1 MGPRG
6 AVPMAPRIGYRRKL
20 VDVLVVSTLEKAGLD
35 PTLQKRLITVPVTID
50 EVTGKPKPV
59 GKEVLL
65 LNAEQPV
72 PVTLKTASELFAG
85 NKVPPSFAKG
95 PTPGYEMFFAMIEMS
110 ALEYLHAAGP
120 ERDEEFARIYN
131 LIRRR
136 PDGTDANPLFSY
148 LQGAARLYM
157 SLFDV
162 SLAEFEA
169 VFNRLTRSAKQQ
181 MEDAASTN
189 YIRMLHDRLHHH

>member
-1 MGPRG
+1 MDPQ
-6 AVPMAPRIGYRRKL
+6 
-20 VDVLVVSTLEKAGLD
+20 VVSTLEKAGLD
-35 PTLQKRLITVPVTID
+35 PKLEKRFLTIPAMID
-50 EVTGKPKPV
+50 EVTGKPKPLGREV
-59 GKEVLL
+59 VLL
-65 LNAEQPV
+65 NGEQPV
-72 PVTLKTASELFAG
+72 QVSLKNASELFTG
-85 NKVPPSFAKG
+85 NKQPPSFASG
-95 PTPGYEMFFAMIEMS
+95 PTKEYLHFFAMIEFT
-110 ALEYLHAAGP
+110 ALEVLHAAGL
-120 ERDEEFARIYN
+120 ERDEEFVRIYN

-162 SLAEFEA
+162 SQAEFEA
-169 VFNRLTRSAKQQ
+169 VFNRLTRSAKGQ